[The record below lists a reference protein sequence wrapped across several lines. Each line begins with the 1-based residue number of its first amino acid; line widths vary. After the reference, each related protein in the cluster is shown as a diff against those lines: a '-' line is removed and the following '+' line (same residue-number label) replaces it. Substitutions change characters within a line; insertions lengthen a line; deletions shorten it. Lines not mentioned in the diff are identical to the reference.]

1 MLKVLWKS
9 VENFFFATKVTIF
22 PQSFQQCVEN
32 SFCQLVTFVAKR
44 DTFAWKSVP
53 DFQRLFRVL
62 KKIYTLHKTSFPDG
76 YTGLAEGGFFSRMSL
91 MISSTSSRR
100 LESFLRAS
108 LTVLIAYTIVE
119 WSRPPNSIPIAANGI
134 PVTSRTT

>member
-76 YTGLAEGGFFSRMSL
+76 YT
-91 MISSTSSRR
+91 
-100 LESFLRAS
+100 
-108 LTVLIAYTIVE
+108 
-119 WSRPPNSIPIAANGI
+119 
-134 PVTSRTT
+134 